1 MVSPTEQVRRGD
13 RVVVKTRD
21 GEVMAKILARQT
33 ANVVELHSLNPAY
46 PPRLIDMKDVEWIA
60 RIIWASQ

>member
-1 MVSPTEQVRRGD
+1 
-13 RVVVKTRD
+13 VVVKTRD

-33 ANVVELHSLNPAY
+33 ANVVELHSLNPQHA
-46 PPRLIDMKDVEWIA
+46 PRLIDMTDVDWIA